1 MGYSI
6 NKDGSVSK
14 YNTSS
19 VMERFPEYQFRPTT
33 LAQPKFRLKLFV
45 LFSIL
50 ECIAMF
56 LLASLV
62 FFLCVEIFR
71 IEPEYVI
78 VVPWIIWLGGSF
90 IAIRNTRKKWY
101 KKVDL
106 IKVADYCQTKGRK
119 LFFVREGRMGV
130 LDAASYDILVNA
142 IYDKLSWVE
151 NGQILRAELNGYS
164 FLIDIHNNR
173 LK

>member
-6 NKDGSVSK
+6 NHDGSATRYS
-14 YNTSS
+14 TSS
-19 VMERFPEYQFRPTT
+19 IMEKFPEYQFRPTT
-33 LAQPKFRLKLFV
+33 LTQPKFRLKLFV

-56 LLASLV
+56 FLASLI
-62 FFLCVEIFR
+62 FFICVEILR
-71 IEPEYVI
+71 VEPEYVI
-78 VVPWIIWLGGSF
+78 VVPWIIWLVGSF

-101 KKVDL
+101 KKVDI

-119 LFFVREGRMGV
+119 LFFVKEGRMGL
-130 LDAASYDILVNA
+130 LDAVSYDILINA
-142 IYDKLSWVE
+142 IYEKLSWVE
-151 NGQILRAELNGYS
+151 NGKILRAELNGQS